1 MSIDSNTVFL
11 TSNLVNIHHDDEMLK
26 GASEDT
32 EFKHT
37 QEKHEAFTSD
47 LRHKNLYMRGEFLVV
62 LGPNCKTVIPIE
74 LSQKIRMGSSANA
87 DILLTDIGIS
97 RVHVYVYWEN
107 DLLYICDENSTN
119 GTKVN
124 GKRIS
129 SPTEI
134 KNGDTISI
142 GLKTVIIFNEFMSD
156 NRRSKN
162 ERRKADYKLSNME
175 RRKLPDRR
183 SSGLDAHEM
192 HVNLEQFV
200 GLFSKYLR
208 RSKK

>member
-1 MSIDSNTVFL
+1 MSIDSNTFIL
-11 TSNLVNIHHDDEMLK
+11 TSNLVNIHHDDDVLK
-26 GASEDT
+26 LTTRET
-32 EFKHT
+32 EFNHS
-37 QEKHEAFTSD
+37 QEKLDSSTSD
-47 LRHKNLYMRGEFLVV
+47 LQFKNLYMRGEFLVV
-62 LGPNCKTVIPIE
+62 QGPNCKTAIPIK
-74 LSQKIRMGSSANA
+74 LGQKMRLGSSANA

-107 DLLYICDENSTN
+107 DRLYICDENSTN

-124 GKRIS
+124 GKTIS
-129 SPTEI
+129 SPTEV
-134 KNGDTISI
+134 KNGHTISI

-156 NRRSKN
+156 NRRLKN
-162 ERRKADYKLSNME
+162 ERRIANDNLSNME

-183 SSGLDAHEM
+183 NSGLDAHEM

-208 RSKK
+208 QN